1 MKSEAKATLLSAVLL
16 LTAQVAFAQKP
27 LETNPLIQEPNFLKE
42 LSQHNS
48 SDFLLKEKLL
58 LSQNAG
64 EKTTSVKKT
73 SKSGKNITGYQ
84 IQESD
89 WQDRHDGLKPRANPV
104 PKVKILSMGVP
115 ETPEPEQVLQ
125 EPKTAQTADIIKK
138 PQVSTHSSELKP
150 EQTQPWLKGG
160 KNVSKKLKVSK
171 HFLEQQQKE
180 QDQQPVDNVSIEQ
193 KVSKH
198 FLEQQQKEQAQQPV
212 DNVSI
217 EQKVSKH
224 FLEQQ
229 QKEQDQQPVDNVSI
243 EQKVSK
249 HFLEQQ
255 QKEQAQQ
262 PVDNVSIEQKVSKHF
277 LEQQQ
282 KEQDLAENTSDSPS
296 SSVTSDSADPEVLLS
311 AESKIINK
319 KIEASSPSPVK
330 FSVIHAS
337 SKLTPKERSDF
348 LEKEIPEDSMT
359 KKILKKNKRL
369 MQIFVFENK
378 SSQLTMEMQT
388 VLDELA
394 KSFQETKNKRLL
406 IYAYSAMDP
415 DEPLA
420 SRRYALRRALAV
432 RSYLVQKGIHSLNME
447 MRSFGSKGAGEHI
460 PDRVDIMIENR

>member
-73 SKSGKNITGYQ
+73 GKSGKNITGYQ

-198 FLEQQQKEQAQQPV
+198 FLEQQQKEQA
-212 DNVSI
+212 
-217 EQKVSKH
+217 
-224 FLEQQ
+224 
-229 QKEQDQQPVDNVSI
+229 QQPVDNVSI

>member
-73 SKSGKNITGYQ
+73 GKSGKNITGYQ

-89 WQDRHDGLKPRANPV
+89 QQDGHDGLKPRANPV

-115 ETPEPEQVLQ
+115 EETLEPEQNLLEQQNKV
-125 EPKTAQTADIIKK
+125 TASIIKNPK
-138 PQVSTHSSELKP
+138 ASTQSPELK
-150 EQTQPWLKGG
+150 QKQIQPSSKGQQ
-160 KNVSKKLKVSK
+160 NVSKELKISK
-171 HFLEQQQKE
+171 HFLEQQK
-180 QDQQPVDNVSIEQ
+180 
-193 KVSKH
+193 
-198 FLEQQQKEQAQQPV
+198 KEQALQSV

-255 QKEQAQQ
+255 QKEQDQQ

-277 LEQQQ
+277 LEQQ
-282 KEQDLAENTSDSPS
+282 KEEQDLAGNMSGSSTSA
-296 SSVTSDSADPEVLLS
+296 VTSNSANPEALLS
-311 AESKIINK
+311 AALKVTDK
-319 KIEASSPSPVK
+319 KIAEKTPSPVK

>member
-104 PKVKILSMGVP
+104 PKVKILSMGGP

-160 KNVSKKLKVSK
+160 KNVSKKL
-171 HFLEQQQKE
+171 
-180 QDQQPVDNVSIEQ
+180 
-193 KVSKH
+193 
-198 FLEQQQKEQAQQPV
+198 
-212 DNVSI
+212 
-217 EQKVSKH
+217 KVSKH